1 MFKDIDKLVA
11 TEMIKVL
18 LHHSNTIQVDSATV
32 AHTCLDLFLVIPDLI
47 LPYPYPILRR
57 H

>member
-47 LPYPYPILRR
+47 LPYPILRR